1 MDAFMTGLCYNKRS
15 TQGEEDAMPNWT
27 REQLDAITDRGHS
40 LIVCAAA
47 GSGKTAVLVERIV
60 QLVKEGCPIESML
73 VVTFTNAAAGE
84 MRQRIG
90 AALDLAARE
99 RPELG
104 AQAMAL
110 SRASIST
117 LHRFC
122 GNLLREHF
130 QALGIDPSFRIGDE
144 QECGVL
150 AAQAMEDALYSCYD
164 VGSEDF
170 LAADRC
176 YEQETLAE
184 LARALYGFMMT
195 RPAPWQWLDEAVTAC
210 GMTAQELADSPAARL
225 ITDDAC
231 EQLMQLQR
239 DALQTLS
246 MCRGEMGPAHYEAA
260 CAQDVGLLGDLI
272 DAAQRGHMPLRMAL
286 SDAVFAALGRKKKGD
301 VFDEDIAEE
310 VKRRRDGMK
319 KEVAALKTL
328 LGVSL
333 DEAAQDMQMTAAP
346 LKGIAELVRTYDALY
361 SALKR
366 QRGLL
371 DFNDLEHGALRALE
385 SGAVRQAL
393 HDRYRYVFIDEYQD
407 SSAIQEAIVGSF
419 AREDGLFLVGDVKQ
433 SIYRFRQAEP
443 GLFLARAAQ
452 YDREEN
458 GHARRIDLQKN
469 FRSRANVLFGVNA
482 VFERIMRADVT
493 EIEYDARE
501 ALIPGLEPREDDPPV
516 EMHIIW
522 KGEEDEDGE
531 APEDQDIQD
540 ERELAAVEREA
551 LIAAQ
556 RIKELVGTPF
566 YDSKAGGERTLGY
579 RDMAVLMRV
588 ARGTAALA
596 ADILSGEGIPV
607 FCDASE
613 GYFDIPEI
621 RAVMALLTT
630 ISNGAQ
636 DDALLASL
644 RGPALELSDGELAQ
658 IRIYTPDARIPY
670 HEAVR
675 RYREEMDD
683 ELAKKLRAFEEKL
696 TFWRLCARHQ
706 GVDRLIERIYSET
719 RFLAKAGALPGGAA
733 RQANLHLLVSRA
745 RAFMLS
751 QGGSLHAFLRY
762 AARLRAG
769 GDSMS
774 ASAIGEGEDV
784 VRIMTTHKSKGL
796 EFPVVFVLGM
806 GRKMSTRGQSAPLL
820 MHADLGAGLS
830 CVDTQ
835 LGSERDT
842 ILRRAIRIKTARE
855 QLAEEIRILYVAMTR
870 ARERLILIGEAGAKK
885 REAYLRSS
893 NTAAQIRAMQTGLDM
908 ICPMLAQN
916 GALLDIREEAVRCGA
931 SHWRVFAHHGGAAL
945 GRAVRSD
952 ERVMRLIAQL
962 EGTRM
967 EDAALARLL
976 AFEPRSAQAAIRK
989 TSVSSV
995 IRDEKRAAQL
1005 DEQETFAPRE
1015 TEIMRLPR
1023 FMTETKMTGAQIG
1036 TAFHR
1041 MMRMTDLD
1049 ALRTTK
1055 DLAGQIARQTAQMLE
1070 DGVVTQ
1076 AEYVAVPARMLVDF
1090 FASPLGVR
1098 LLRSGRVEREWA
1110 FTFRRETPEG
1120 AVQLVQG
1127 VIDCCF
1133 EEAGRW
1139 VLVDYKTDSP
1149 ADVPGAMARHR
1160 PQLDIYAQA
1169 LETITGMTVQERVL
1183 YLVRAGAGYVV

>member
-1 MDAFMTGLCYNKRS
+1 
-15 TQGEEDAMPNWT
+15 MPNWT

-60 QLVKEGCPIESML
+60 QLIKEGCPIERML

-90 AALDLAARE
+90 SALDLASRE

-130 QALGIDPSFRIGDE
+130 QALGVDPAFRIGDE

-150 AAQAMEDALYSCYD
+150 AAQAMEDALYSCYE
-164 VGSEDF
+164 VGSGDF

-184 LARALYGFMMT
+184 LARTLYGFMMT
-195 RPAPWQWLDEAVTAC
+195 RPAPWQWLDGTVAAC
-210 GMTAQELADSPAARL
+210 AMTAQELGKSPAARL
-225 ITDDAC
+225 IADDAR
-231 EQLMQLQR
+231 EQLEQMKK
-239 DALQTLS
+239 DALYTLA
-246 MCRGEMGPAHYEAA
+246 MCRGDMGPAHYAPA
-260 CAQDVGLLGDLI
+260 CTQDVNLLEAL
-272 DAAQRGHMPLRMAL
+272 AAAAEQGYMPLREAL
-286 SDAVFAALGRKKKGD
+286 EGAAFAALGRKKKGD
-301 VFDEDIAEE
+301 VFDEEIAEG
-310 VKRRRDGMK
+310 VKRRREGMK
-319 KEVAALKTL
+319 KAVAALKAL

-333 DEAAQDMQMTAAP
+333 EEAAQDMQMTCAP
-346 LKGIAELVRTYDALY
+346 LRGIAELVRTYDALY
-361 SALKR
+361 SAAKR
-366 QRGLL
+366 QRGLM

-385 SGAVRQAL
+385 SEAVRQSL
-393 HDRYRYVFIDEYQD
+393 RDRYRYVFIDEYQD

-419 AREDGLFLVGDVKQ
+419 AREEGMFLVGDVKQ

-443 GLFLARAAQ
+443 ALFLARAAQ
-452 YDREEN
+452 YDGAEQEK
-458 GHARRIDLQKN
+458 ARRIDLQRN
-469 FRSRANVLFGVNA
+469 FRSRANVLAGVNA
-482 VFERIMRADVT
+482 VFARIMRGDVT
-493 EIEYDARE
+493 EIEYDERE
-501 ALIPGLEPREDDPPV
+501 MLIPGLEQREDDPPV
-516 EMHIIW
+516 EMHILW
-522 KGEEDEDGE
+522 RGEEEEDEDGE
-531 APEDQDIQD
+531 TAEDVQD
-540 ERELAAVEREA
+540 ERELATVEREA
-551 LIAAQ
+551 LLAAQ

-566 YDSKAGGERTLGY
+566 YDSKAGGERPLCY

-596 ADILSGEGIPV
+596 ADILSAEGIPV
-607 FCDASE
+607 FCDAGE

-621 RAVMALLTT
+621 RAVMALLST

-636 DDALLASL
+636 DEALLASL
-644 RGPALELSDGELAQ
+644 RGPALELQESELAQ
-658 IRIYTPDARIPY
+658 IRIHTPDAKIPY
-670 HEAVR
+670 YEAVR

-683 ELAKKLRAFEEKL
+683 ELAAKLCAFEEKL
-696 TFWRLCARHQ
+696 SFWRLCARHQ

-745 RAFMLS
+745 RSFMHS

-774 ASAIGEGEDV
+774 ASAIGESEDV

-806 GRKMSTRGQSAPLL
+806 GRKMSTRSRNAPLL
-820 MHADLGAGLS
+820 LHADLGAGLS
-830 CVDTQ
+830 CVDTE

-842 ILRRAIRIKTARE
+842 LLRRAIRITAARE

-885 REAYLRSS
+885 REAFLRAENS
-893 NTAAQIRAMQTGLDM
+893 AAQIRAMQTGLDM
-908 ICPMLAQN
+908 VCPMLAQH
-916 GALLDIREEAVRCGA
+916 GAALNLREEAVRCGD
-931 SHWRVFAHHGGAAL
+931 SCWRVFAHHGGAAL
-945 GRAVRSD
+945 GRAARSD
-952 ERVMRLIAQL
+952 ESVMRLIARL
-962 EGTRM
+962 ENTAI
-967 EDAALARLL
+967 EDETLVHLLDFQPGGSRAAV
-976 AFEPRSAQAAIRK
+976 RK

-995 IRDEKRAAQL
+995 IRDEKRMAQL
-1005 DEQETFAPRE
+1005 EEEQVFVPAQ

-1023 FMTETKMTGAQIG
+1023 FMMQKQLTGAQIG

-1041 MMRMTDLD
+1041 MMRMLDLN
-1049 ALRTTK
+1049 ALRATR
-1055 DLAGQIARQTAQMLE
+1055 DLAAQIAGQIEQMLA
-1070 DGVVTQ
+1070 DGVITQ
-1076 AEYVAVPARMLVDF
+1076 AEFGAVPARMLVDF

-1098 LLRSGRVEREWA
+1098 LLRSDCVQREWA
-1110 FTFRRETPEG
+1110 FTFRRETDDG
-1120 AVQLVQG
+1120 TVQLVQG

-1133 EEAGRW
+1133 EEAGKW

-1160 PQLDIYAQA
+1160 PQLEIYAQA
-1169 LETITGMTVQERVL
+1169 LKRITGKPVEERIL
-1183 YLVRAGAGYVV
+1183 YLVRAGVGYAV

>member
-1 MDAFMTGLCYNKRS
+1 
-15 TQGEEDAMPNWT
+15 MPNWT
-27 REQLDAITDRGHS
+27 KEQLDAITDRGHS

-60 QLVKEGCPIESML
+60 QLVKEGCPIDSML

-90 AALDLAARE
+90 NALDLAARE

-104 AQAMAL
+104 AQVMAL

-130 QALGIDPSFRIGDE
+130 QALGVDPAFRIGDE

-150 AAQAMEDALYSCYD
+150 SAQAMEDALYACYE

-170 LAADRC
+170 LSADRC
-176 YEQETLAE
+176 YDQETLCD
-184 LARALYGFMMT
+184 LARTLYGFMMT
-195 RPAPWQWLDEAVTAC
+195 RPEPWQWLESAVSAC
-210 GMTAQELADSPAARL
+210 HMTAQELADSGAVRL
-225 ITDDAC
+225 IADDAR
-231 EQLMQLQR
+231 EQLEQMHK
-239 DALQTLS
+239 DALDTIAL
-246 MCRGEMGPAHYEAA
+246 CRGEMGPLHYEAA
-260 CAQDVGLLGDLI
+260 CAQDVSLLDELI
-272 DAAQRGHMPLRMAL
+272 DAAQRGYMSLRIAL
-286 SDAVFAALGRKKKGD
+286 EDAAFAALGRKKKGD
-301 VFDEDIAEE
+301 VFDEAIAEE
-310 VKRRRDGMK
+310 IKRRRDGMK
-319 KEVAALKTL
+319 KAVAALKLL
-328 LGVSL
+328 LGASL
-333 DEAAQDMQMTAAP
+333 EEAAQDLAMVASP
-346 LKGIAELVRTYDALY
+346 LRGIAELVRTYDALY
-361 SALKR
+361 SAAKR
-366 QRGLL
+366 QRSLM
-371 DFNDLEHGALRALE
+371 DFNDLEHGALKALQSE
-385 SGAVRQAL
+385 EVCRSLR
-393 HDRYRYVFIDEYQD
+393 DRYQYVFIDEYQD

-419 AREDGLFLVGDVKQ
+419 ARENGLFLVGDVKQ

-443 GLFLARAAQ
+443 ALFLNRAAD
-452 YDREEN
+452 YDRGEN
-458 GHARRIDLQKN
+458 EAARRIDLQRN
-469 FRSRANVLFGVNA
+469 FRSRANVLAGVNA

-493 EIEYDARE
+493 EIEYDERE
-501 ALIPGLEPREDDPPV
+501 MLIPGLDRREDDSPL
-516 EMHIIW
+516 EMHVIW
-522 KGEEDEDGE
+522 HGEDEEGGE
-531 APEDQDIQD
+531 IEADQEADDAQ
-540 ERELAAVEREA
+540 EKRELAAVEREA
-551 LIAAQ
+551 LIAAR

-566 YDSKAGGERTLGY
+566 YDAKVGGERPLCY

-596 ADILSGEGIPV
+596 ADILSAEGIPV
-607 FCDASE
+607 FCDAGE

-621 RAVMALLTT
+621 RAVMALLSA

-636 DDALLASL
+636 DEALLAAL
-644 RGPALELSDGELAQ
+644 RGPALELGDSELAQ
-658 IRIYTPDARIPY
+658 IRIHTPDVKTPY

-683 ELAKKLRAFEEKL
+683 ELAQKLRAFEEKL
-696 TFWRLCARHQ
+696 NFWRLCARHQ
-706 GVDRLIERIYSET
+706 GVDRLIERICSET
-719 RFLAKAGALPGGAA
+719 HFLAKAGALPGGAA

-745 RAFMLS
+745 RVFMQS

-762 AARLRAG
+762 AARLKAG

-774 ASAIGEGEDV
+774 ASAIGESEDV

-820 MHADLGAGLS
+820 LHADLGAGLS
-830 CVDTQ
+830 CVDMQ

-842 ILRRAIRIKTARE
+842 ILRRAIRIKASRE

-885 REAYLRSS
+885 REAFVRAG

-908 ICPMLAQN
+908 VCPMLAQH
-916 GALLDIREEAVRCGA
+916 GAALNISEEEVVCGA
-931 SHWRVFAHHGGAAL
+931 SRWSVFAHHGGEAL
-945 GRAVRSD
+945 ERRARSD
-952 ERVMRLIAQL
+952 EHVMRLIAQL
-962 EGTRM
+962 EGTAM
-967 EDAALARLL
+967 EDEALVRLMD
-976 AFEPRSAQAAIRK
+976 FEPDSTKAAVRK

-995 IRDEKRAAQL
+995 IRDEKRAAQMEA
-1005 DEQETFAPRE
+1005 DEPVWGRE

-1023 FMTETKMTGAQIG
+1023 FMMEKQMTGAQIG

-1049 ALRTTK
+1049 ALRNTVN
-1055 DLAGQIARQTAQMLE
+1055 LAGEIARQTAQMLE
-1070 DGVVTQ
+1070 NGVITR
-1076 AEYVAVPARMLVDF
+1076 AEYDAVPARMLTNF

-1098 LLRSGRVEREWA
+1098 MLKSPRVEREWA
-1110 FTFRRETPEG
+1110 FTFRRETPQG
-1120 AVQLVQG
+1120 DVQLVQG

-1133 EEAGRW
+1133 EEEGRW
-1139 VLVDYKTDSP
+1139 TLVDYKTDSP
-1149 ADVPGAMARHR
+1149 ADVPGAMEKHR
-1160 PQLDIYAQA
+1160 PQLKIYADA
-1169 LETITGMTVQERVL
+1169 LEMITGMPVQERVL

>member
-1 MDAFMTGLCYNKRS
+1 
-15 TQGEEDAMPNWT
+15 MPNWT
-27 REQLDAITDRGHS
+27 AEQLDAITDRGHS

-60 QLVKEGCPIESML
+60 QLVKEGCPVESML

-130 QALGIDPSFRIGDE
+130 QALGVDPAFRIGDE

-150 AAQAMEDALYSCYD
+150 SAQAMEDALYACYE

-170 LAADRC
+170 LSADRC
-176 YEQETLAE
+176 FEQETLAE

-195 RPAPWQWLDEAVTAC
+195 RPQPWAWLDSALAVCA
-210 GMTAQELADSPAARL
+210 MTEDELARSPAARL
-225 ITDDAC
+225 IADDAR
-231 EQLMQLQR
+231 EQILQLQR
-239 DALQTLS
+239 DALQTLAL
-246 MCRGEMGPAHYEAA
+246 CRSEKGPVHYEAA
-260 CAQDVGLLGDLI
+260 CAQDVSLLGDLA
-272 DAAQRGHMPLRMAL
+272 DAAARGYMLLRAEL
-286 SDAVFAALGRKKKGD
+286 GNANFAALGRKKKGD
-301 VFDEDIAEE
+301 VFDEDMAEQ
-310 VKRRRDGMK
+310 VKRRREGMK
-319 KEVAALKTL
+319 KAVAALKAL
-328 LGVSL
+328 LGASL
-333 DEAAQDMQMTAAP
+333 EEAAQDLQRTAAP
-346 LKGIAELVRTYDALY
+346 LRGIAELTRTYDALY
-361 SALKR
+361 SATKR
-366 QRGLL
+366 QRGLM
-371 DFNDLEHGALRALE
+371 DFNDLEHGALRALQSE
-385 SGAVRQAL
+385 EVRRAL
-393 HDRYRYVFIDEYQD
+393 GERYRYVFIDEYQD

-419 AREDGLFLVGDVKQ
+419 ARERGMFLVGDVKQ

-452 YDREEN
+452 YDRQEN
-458 GHARRIDLQKN
+458 EAARRIDLQRN
-469 FRSRANVLFGVNA
+469 FRSRANVLAGVNA
-482 VFERIMRADVT
+482 VFERIMHADVT

-501 ALIPGLEPREDDPPV
+501 ALIPGLEPREDDPPL
-516 EMHIIW
+516 EMHVIW
-522 KGEEDEDGE
+522 RGEDDEDE
-531 APEDQDIQD
+531 PESEETDDTP

-551 LIAAQ
+551 LVAAG
-556 RIKELVGTPF
+556 RIKALVGTPF
-566 YDSKAGGERTLGY
+566 YDAKAGGERPLAY

-588 ARGTAALA
+588 ARGAASLA
-596 ADILSGEGIPV
+596 ADILSAEGIPV

-621 RAVMALLTT
+621 RAVMALLAT

-636 DDALLASL
+636 DEALLAAL
-644 RGPALELSDGELAQ
+644 RGPALELDDRELAQ
-658 IRIYTPDARIPY
+658 IRMHTPDTKIPY

-675 RYREEMDD
+675 RYREEMADD
-683 ELAKKLRAFEEKL
+683 LAGKLKAFEDKL
-696 TFWRLCARHQ
+696 AFWRLCARHQ
-706 GVDRLIERIYSET
+706 GVDALIERIYSET
-719 RFLAKAGALPGGAA
+719 LFLAKAGALPGGAA

-751 QGGSLHAFLRY
+751 QGGSVHAFLRY
-762 AARLRAG
+762 AARLKAG
-769 GDSMS
+769 GDAMS
-774 ASAIGEGEDV
+774 ASAIGESEDV

-820 MHADLGAGLS
+820 MHADLGAGLV
-830 CVDTQ
+830 CVDTD

-842 ILRRAIRIKTARE
+842 LLRRAIRIKTARE

-870 ARERLILIGEAGAKK
+870 ARERLILIGEASAKK
-885 REAYLRSS
+885 REAFLRTE

-908 ICPMLAQN
+908 VCPMLAQN
-916 GALLDIREEAVRCGA
+916 GAMLAIAQEAVSCGT
-931 SHWRVFAHHGGAAL
+931 SRWHVFAHHGGAAL
-945 GRAVRSD
+945 GRAQRSD
-952 ERVMRLIAQL
+952 ERIVRLIAQL
-962 EGTRM
+962 ESAAV
-967 EDAALARLL
+967 EDRQAEQLMN
-976 AFEPRSAQAAIRK
+976 FEPHSAHAAVRK

-1005 DEQETFAPRE
+1005 EEGEAFAPRE

-1023 FMTETKMTGAQIG
+1023 FMSEQKITGAQIG

-1041 MMRMTDLD
+1041 MMRMADLN
-1049 ALRTTK
+1049 ALKNTA
-1055 DLAGQIARQTAQMLE
+1055 DLAGEIARQTAQMLE
-1070 DGVVTQ
+1070 NGVITQ
-1076 AEYVAVPARMLVDF
+1076 AEYAAVPARLLVDF

-1098 LLRSGRVEREWA
+1098 MLRSSRVEREWA
-1110 FTFRRETPEG
+1110 FTFRRQTPQG
-1120 AVQLVQG
+1120 DVQLVQG

-1133 EEAGRW
+1133 AENGKW
-1139 VLVDYKTDSP
+1139 TLVDYKTDSP
-1149 ADVPGAMARHR
+1149 ADVQGAVERHR
-1160 PQLDIYAQA
+1160 PQLEIYAAA
-1169 LETITGMTVQERVL
+1169 LETITGTAVGQRVL

>member
-1 MDAFMTGLCYNKRS
+1 
-15 TQGEEDAMPNWT
+15 MPNWT

-60 QLVKEGCPIESML
+60 QLVKEGCPIENML

-90 AALDLAARE
+90 SALDIAARE

-130 QALGIDPSFRIGDE
+130 QALGVDPAFRIGDE

-150 AAQAMEDALYSCYD
+150 AAQAMEDALYACYD

-176 YEQETLAE
+176 YEQETLCE
-184 LARALYGFMMT
+184 LAQTLYGFMMT
-195 RPAPWQWLDEAVTAC
+195 RPDPWTWLDDAVKAC
-210 GMTAQELADSPAARL
+210 ELDAQDLDQSAAVRL
-225 ITDDAC
+225 IVDDAR
-231 EQLMQLQR
+231 EQLVQMLR
-239 DALQTLS
+239 DAQDTLTL
-246 MCRGEMGPAHYEAA
+246 CRGEGSPMHYEAA
-260 CAQDVGLLGDLI
+260 CAQDVGELANVR
-272 DAAQRGHMPLRMAL
+272 DAAERGYEALRSAL
-286 SDAVFAALGRKKKGD
+286 GNISFAALGRKKKGD
-301 VFDEDIAEE
+301 VFDEGVAEQ
-310 VKRRRDGMK
+310 VKQRRDATK
-319 KEVAALKTL
+319 KAAAAIRAS

-333 DEAAQDMQMTAAP
+333 EEAAQDLQMTAAP
-346 LKGIAELVRTYDALY
+346 LRGIAELVRTYDALY
-361 SALKR
+361 SAAKR
-366 QRGLL
+366 QRGLM
-371 DFNDLEHGALRALE
+371 DFNDLEHGALKALE
-385 SGAVRQAL
+385 NEEVRRSLAQ
-393 HDRYRYVFIDEYQD
+393 RYQYVFIDEYQD

-419 AREDGLFLVGDVKQ
+419 AREDGMFLVGDVKQ

-443 GLFLARAAQ
+443 ALFLARAAL
-452 YDREEN
+452 YDRAEQTN
-458 GHARRIDLQKN
+458 ARRIDLQRN
-469 FRSRANVLFGVNA
+469 FRSRANVLSGVNA

-493 EIEYDARE
+493 EIDYDERE
-501 ALIPGLEPREDDPPV
+501 MLIPGLDAREDDPPL
-516 EMHIIW
+516 EMHIVW
-522 KGEEDEDGE
+522 RGEDEPDDAAEEE
-531 APEDQDIQD
+531 APETDAQD
-540 ERELAAVEREA
+540 ERELATVEREA
-551 LIAAQ
+551 LVAAQ

-566 YDSKAGGERTLGY
+566 YDAKAGGERPLCY

-588 ARGTAALA
+588 ARGTATLA
-596 ADILSGEGIPV
+596 ADILAGEGIPV
-607 FCDASE
+607 FCDAGE

-621 RAVMALLTT
+621 RTVMALLST
-630 ISNGAQ
+630 ISGGAQ
-636 DDALLASL
+636 DEALLAAL
-644 RGPALELSDGELAQ
+644 RGPALELGDDELAQ
-658 IRIYTPDARIPY
+658 IRIHTPDTKVSY

-683 ELAKKLRAFEEKL
+683 ALSEKLHAFEDKL
-696 TFWRLCARHQ
+696 AFWRLCARHQ
-706 GVDRLIERIYSET
+706 GVDRLIERIYSDT
-719 RFLAKAGALPGGAA
+719 LFLAKAGALPGGAA

-745 RAFMLS
+745 RAFMSS

-774 ASAIGEGEDV
+774 ASAIGESEDV

-806 GRKMSTRGQSAPLL
+806 GRKMSTRGQKAPLL
-820 MHADLGAGLS
+820 MHAELGAALA
-830 CVDTQ
+830 CVDTE

-842 ILRRAIRIKTARE
+842 LLRRAVRIRTARE
-855 QLAEEIRILYVAMTR
+855 QLSEEIRILYVAMTR
-870 ARERLILIGEAGAKK
+870 ARERLILIGEASAKK
-885 REAYLRSS
+885 REAYLGAGNS
-893 NTAAQIRAMQTGLDM
+893 AAQIRAMSTGLDM
-908 ICPMLAQN
+908 VCPVLAQQGAMLAI
-916 GALLDIREEAVRCGA
+916 GEEEVTCGK
-931 SHWRVFAHHGGAAL
+931 SRWRVFAHHGGAAL
-945 GRAVRSD
+945 GRQTRSD
-952 ERVMRLIAQL
+952 EAVMRLIARLEAANQDEALTQL
-962 EGTRM
+962 MDFVPASGET
-967 EDAALARLL
+967 AV
-976 AFEPRSAQAAIRK
+976 RK

-1005 DEQETFAPRE
+1005 EAEETYAPKE

-1023 FMTETKMTGAQIG
+1023 FMTEKQMTGAQIG

-1041 MMRMTDLD
+1041 MMRMLDLN
-1049 ALRTTK
+1049 ALRHTG
-1055 DLAGQIARQTAQMLE
+1055 DLAAEIRRQLEGMLA
-1070 DGVVTQ
+1070 DGVITR
-1076 AEYVAVPARMLVDF
+1076 AEYDAVQLRMLVNV

-1098 LLRSGRVEREWA
+1098 MLKSGRVEREWA
-1110 FTFRRETPEG
+1110 FTFRREGADG

-1133 EEAGRW
+1133 EEDGRW

-1149 ADVPGAMARHR
+1149 SDVPGAMARHR
-1160 PQLDIYAQA
+1160 PQLDIYAGA
-1169 LETITGMTVQERVL
+1169 LETITGMPVQERVL
-1183 YLVRAGAGYVV
+1183 YLVRAGSGYAL

>member
-1 MDAFMTGLCYNKRS
+1 
-15 TQGEEDAMPNWT
+15 MPNWT

-60 QLVKEGCPIESML
+60 QLVKEGCPIDSML

-90 AALDLAARE
+90 AALDMAARE

-130 QALGIDPSFRIGDE
+130 QTLGLDPAFRIGDE

-150 AAQAMEDALYSCYD
+150 AAQAMEDALYACYD
-164 VGSEDF
+164 VSSDDF

-176 YEQETLAE
+176 YDQETLSD
-184 LARALYGFMMT
+184 LARMLHGFIMT
-195 RPAPWQWLDEAVTAC
+195 RPAPWLWLEDAVAAC
-210 GMTAQELADSPAARL
+210 DMTAQKLGDSAAVRL
-225 ITDDAC
+225 ILGDAL
-231 EQLMQLQR
+231 EQLEQLRQ
-239 DALQTLS
+239 DALNTLS
-246 MCRGEMGPAHYEAA
+246 LCRGEMGPAHYETA
-260 CAQDVGLLGDLI
+260 CAQDVSLLGDLI
-272 DAAQRGHMPLRMAL
+272 DAAQRGYMPLRMAL
-286 SDAVFAALGRKKKGD
+286 TDAAFAALGRKKKGD
-301 VFDEDIAEE
+301 IFDEDIAEE
-310 VKRRRDGMK
+310 VKRRRDGTK
-319 KEVAALKTL
+319 KAVAALKTL
-328 LGVSL
+328 LGVNLEES
-333 DEAAQDMQMTAAP
+333 AQDLHMTAAP
-346 LKGIAELVRTYDALY
+346 LRGIAELVRTYDALY
-361 SALKR
+361 SAAKR
-366 QRGLL
+366 QRGLM
-371 DFNDLEHGALRALE
+371 DFNDLEHGALKALE
-385 SGAVRQAL
+385 SEEVRRSL
-393 HDRYRYVFIDEYQD
+393 RERYRYVFIDEYQD

-419 AREDGLFLVGDVKQ
+419 ARENGMFLVGDVKQ

-443 GLFLARAAQ
+443 ALFLARAAQ
-452 YDREEN
+452 YDCEEN
-458 GHARRIDLQKN
+458 EAARRIDLQKN
-469 FRSRANVLFGVNA
+469 FRSRANVLAGVNA

-493 EIEYDARE
+493 EIEYDERE
-501 ALIPGLEPREDDPPV
+501 MLIPGLEQRADDPPL
-516 EMHIIW
+516 EMHVIW
-522 KGEEDEDGE
+522 RGDEDEEGE
-531 APEDQDIQD
+531 TSEENGD
-540 ERELAAVEREA
+540 EQEKRELAAVEREA
-551 LIAAQ
+551 LAAAG

-566 YDSKAGGERTLGY
+566 YDAKAGGERPLAY

-607 FCDASE
+607 FCDAGE

-621 RAVMALLTT
+621 RAMMALLSA

-636 DDALLASL
+636 DDALLAAL
-644 RGPALELSDGELAQ
+644 RGPALELDDGELAS
-658 IRIYTPDARIPY
+658 IRIHTPDTKIPY

-683 ELAKKLRAFEEKL
+683 ELAGKLRAFDEKL

-745 RAFMLS
+745 RAFMQS

-762 AARLRAG
+762 AARLKAG

-774 ASAIGEGEDV
+774 ASAIGESEDV

-820 MHADLGAGLS
+820 MHAQLGAGLT
-830 CVDTQ
+830 CVDTA

-842 ILRRAIRIKTARE
+842 LLRRAIRILSSRE

-870 ARERLILIGEAGAKK
+870 ARERLILIGEANAKK
-885 REAYLRSS
+885 REAFLNVS

-908 ICPMLAQN
+908 VLPVLAQN
-916 GALLDIREEAVRCGA
+916 GAALNIREEEVLCGQ
-931 SHWRVFAHHGGAAL
+931 SRWRVFAHQGGEAL
-945 GRAVRSD
+945 GRRARSD
-952 ERVMRLIAQL
+952 EQVMRLIAQL
-962 EGTRM
+962 ESTKA
-967 EDAALARLL
+967 EDESLARLMD
-976 AFEPRSAQAAIRK
+976 FEPGAGRAAVRK

-1005 DEQETFAPRE
+1005 EEGEAFAPKE

-1023 FMTETKMTGAQIG
+1023 FMMEKQMTGAQIG
-1036 TAFHR
+1036 TALHR
-1041 MMRMTDLD
+1041 MMRMLDLD
-1049 ALRTTK
+1049 ALRASA
-1055 DLAGQIARQTAQMLE
+1055 DLAAEIARQTEAMLRE
-1070 DGVVTQ
+1070 GVVTQ
-1076 AEYVAVPARMLVDF
+1076 AEYAAVPMRMLVNF

-1098 LLRSGRVEREWA
+1098 MLRSDRVEREWA
-1110 FTFRRETPEG
+1110 FTFRRETAEG
-1120 AVQLVQG
+1120 DTQLVQG

-1133 EEAGRW
+1133 EEAGKW
-1139 VLVDYKTDSP
+1139 VLIDYKTDSP
-1149 ADVPGAMARHR
+1149 SDVPGAIARHR
-1160 PQLDIYAQA
+1160 PQLEIYAKA
-1169 LETITGMTVQERVL
+1169 LEKITGKPVAERVL
-1183 YLVRAGAGYVV
+1183 YLIRAGAGYVV